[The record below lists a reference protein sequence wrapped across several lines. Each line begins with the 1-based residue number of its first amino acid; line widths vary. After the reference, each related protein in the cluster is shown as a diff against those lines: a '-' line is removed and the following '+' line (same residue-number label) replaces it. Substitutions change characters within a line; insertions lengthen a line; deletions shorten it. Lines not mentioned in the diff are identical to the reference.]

1 MLYSAV
7 TCIWMVHVMKSR
19 GVCRGKRRMSQF
31 RGKLRQKVENGP
43 YYYRLMVANG
53 VRREFALKTCDYE
66 EACRKAGELDS
77 IWEAPTK
84 DVAIAQITAIKGFS
98 KRAIDLL
105 LSEVWS
111 KYEVHPD
118 RATPH
123 TVSEQQAYKSTYEEF
138 VRFVSTPPADKKTRH
153 TTITRMSG
161 LCAEVAEE
169 YAAYLKTCPIAVD
182 THNRKIK
189 RLRRIFDCLKDYYY
203 GDNPFRAKSL
213 LRSEREEQDTVVHR
227 QAFTQEQEQQLR
239 DVLADSTHR
248 VMNKREIRCVYYI
261 GMYAGQRLKDCVLLQ
276 WQNVD
281 MEHQRIFV
289 KQFKTGKEV
298 TIPMAPQL
306 FDVLKEAQEWRINQY
321 VCPKTAE
328 RYNKTNA
335 NGKNVGN
342 NLVDLDVL
350 RVIRWIGL
358 EPSVDVPGR
367 NKKMTVYGFHS
378 LRHSFCSFCAEAG
391 VPKAVLLSILGTQSD
406 IADKYYTHVGDAA
419 QRDAINA
426 ISGGVGNDSL
436 KDRVRTVL
444 KLLETKPTPTQRV
457 LDQIKKILEK

>member
-1 MLYSAV
+1 
-7 TCIWMVHVMKSR
+7 
-19 GVCRGKRRMSQF
+19 MSQL

-53 VRREFALKTCDYE
+53 VRREFSLKTCDYE
-66 EACRKAGELDS
+66 EACRKAVELDALLES
-77 IWEAPTK
+77 PTK
-84 DVAIAQITAIKGFS
+84 DVAIARMAAIKGFS
-98 KRAIDLL
+98 RQALN
-105 LSEVWS
+105 LSFPDGWS

-138 VRFVSTPPADKKTRH
+138 FRFVSNPPADKKKRH
-153 TTITRMSG
+153 TTITRISE
-161 LCAEVAEE
+161 LSAEVAEE
-169 YAAYLKTCPIAVD
+169 YAAYLKTCSIAVD

-213 LRSEREEQDTVVHR
+213 LRSEREEQDTVVRR
-227 QAFTQEQEQQLR
+227 QAFTQEQERQLR

-248 VMNKREIRCVYYI
+248 VMNKREIRCVYYV

-281 MEHQRIFV
+281 MEHHRIFV

-298 TIPMAPQL
+298 TIPIAAPL
-306 FDVLKEAQEWRINQY
+306 FEVLKEAQEWRVNQY

-391 VPKAVLLSILGTQSD
+391 VPKAVLLSILGTQGD

-426 ISGGVGNDSL
+426 ISGGVGNSSL
-436 KDRVRTVL
+436 KDRVQSVL
-444 KLLETKPTPTQRV
+444 KLLKTKPTPTKSV
-457 LDQIKKILEK
+457 LEQIENMLIGGV